1 MLALTWRLAAL
12 EQQAS
17 PARAAAAALGRDAA
31 SFGARLH
38 QIGAH
43 AETRFPCRGACDAVA
58 DAATRAQADLFLLFS
73 AEKLQVGARS
83 VVHKSHLVGHILSH
97 VCLGRQGLR
106 WLLTQPLERH
116 ADLSWALG
124 LAGVNGASCKRHTA

>member
-1 MLALTWRLAAL
+1 MLALENAMLALTWRLAAL

-58 DAATRAQADLFLLFS
+58 DAPTRAQADLFLLFS
-73 AEKLQVGARS
+73 AEKLQVGSKRCS
-83 VVHKSHLVGHILSH
+83 QEPLSRTH
-97 VCLGRQGLR
+97 TLPCLFGSTR
-106 WLLTQPLERH
+106 TTMAPH
-116 ADLSWALG
+116 TAF
-124 LAGVNGASCKRHTA
+124 GASR